1 MNEIIIKPQRFD
13 AAKNKLR
20 VLSKEIP
27 QNTELSTIKTQNGL
41 FGLFSHK
48 VTGEELNELTSQIQN
63 HLISLNN
70 QNMKTIDGFNE
81 VYKAL
86 ESLDK
91 EYISAILASIKAA
104 EKASEQ
110 AKKAAS
116 DAKRNTIDIEN
127 TIKTQEKTINIL
139 KGFKDQLNKYKNLE
153 NVDEMYNNIDFLKEE
168 VNILNNKIEINKGIL
183 EEEIENQKNFIIEI
197 DKNINFIENKNKIQT
212 EQIYGD
218 IDSLKE
224 GIYKEFNYLKESINT
239 LSNKIE
245 SNKNIFELEAEKQK
259 NDIDSINKSI
269 IEIENKN
276 KIKIKEIYALINEEK
291 TKNENI
297 NDEFKMKIKNTY
309 IMIGCSS
316 GVAILAFILGVVG
329 R

>member
-13 AAKNKLR
+13 EAKNKLR

-27 QNTELSTIKTQNGL
+27 QNTELSTVETKDSL
-41 FGLFSHK
+41 FGFFQHK
-48 VTGEELNELTSQIQN
+48 VTGEELNELTYQMQN
-63 HLISLNN
+63 YLISLNN
-70 QNMKTIDGFNE
+70 QNIKTIDGFNE

-91 EYISAILASIKAA
+91 EYITAIVGSIKAA

-116 DAKRNTIDIEN
+116 DAKRNTIDIQN

-139 KGFKDQLNKYKNLE
+139 KVFKDQLNKYKNLE
-153 NVDEMYNNIDFLKEE
+153 NVDEMYKDIDYLKEAA
-168 VNILNNKIEINKGIL
+168 NILSNRIESNKSILDQEIQ
-183 EEEIENQKNFIIEI
+183 NQKNSIIEI
-197 DKNINFIENKNKIQT
+197 EKNINFIENKNKVQT
-212 EQIYGD
+212 DQIYED
-218 IDSLKE
+218 ID
-224 GIYKEFNYLKESINT
+224 FLKESINI

-245 SNKNIFELEAEKQK
+245 SNKNVFEVEIEKQR
-259 NDIDSINKSI
+259 NDIDGINKFI
-269 IEIENKN
+269 TEIENKN
-276 KIKIKEIYALINEEK
+276 KIQIEEIYNLINEEK
-291 TKNENI
+291 IKNEKI
-297 NDEFKMKIKNTY
+297 NDEFIKKIKNTY

-316 GVAILAFILGVVG
+316 GVAILALILGVVG